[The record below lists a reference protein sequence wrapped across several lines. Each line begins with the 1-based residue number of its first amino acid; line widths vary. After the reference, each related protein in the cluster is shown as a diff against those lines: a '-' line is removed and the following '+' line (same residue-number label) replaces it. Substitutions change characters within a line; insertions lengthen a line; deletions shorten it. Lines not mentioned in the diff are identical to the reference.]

1 MPLGQVLPFLCFGSV
16 LQRGYSL
23 GPDSWLPALRT
34 IRLVGDCRGK
44 EESPAA
50 QHPGECFGRDVSLP
64 CSVPPAG
71 LPNLVDLPADA
82 SPLPLALSFSFTY
95 IMFSLCQ
102 VLKVVPFSCRTL
114 TGTRSC
120 LICSSLQRRVLSNK
134 VPYKQ
139 THVVDQCTASWAH
152 TLV

>member
-44 EESPAA
+44 AESPAA

-71 LPNLVDLPADA
+71 LPNLICLLMPRL
-82 SPLPLALSFSFTY
+82 SLLALSFSFTY
-95 IMFSLCQ
+95 IMFSQCQ